1 MISCGDDCVDC
12 CKEHNTTNRIFRKK
26 ILDDPSP
33 LKMSFMG
40 PHGTLSMPFFNMT
53 VFFWLGVPW
62 GLNLK
67 GILDEYETF
76 LDL

>member
-1 MISCGDDCVDC
+1 MICCGDDCVDC
-12 CKEHNTTNRIFRKK
+12 CKEPNTTTAFLGK